1 MRERKIP
8 QCTTKRKRTAG
19 DLIRDFVC
27 VRMRVCVAHEQLK
40 RIREKSI
47 NIKSRYIVIS
57 ENLIWNLS
65 QLSQFSR
72 AKQTER
78 VSCCCC
84 CRLTLIFYWSIQSIG
99 MCARFCSRLFM
110 LSLSHLLPSQFR
122 ILYRWFS
129 LAFGSRHTKSPIPL
143 YRIDM
148 ANTWQAHVFFPST
161 LWKLLWFHSQ
171 SMWSFVWQPQCI
183 LIYWMNDNNSN
194 NKTAPLKQAAN
205 RSAVLTKYNTHKK
218 TNSLGSALGF
228 GREFQKQT
236 LISAVN
242 FFSLL
247 HVPFSISYSNSLW
260 CCFCSV
266 RLVFIINELRQL
278 LVLTLKIRKTLTKQ
292 H

>member
-148 ANTWQAHVFFPST
+148 ANTWQAQVFFLLRYGNCYDFILNRCDLSFGSRNAFWFIEWMTTTATTKPHHWNRQPIARLCSQYT
-161 LWKLLWFHSQ
+161 THTKKQILLVRRSALEENSKNKHWFRLWIFFHFFMFHSQ
-171 SMWSFVWQPQCI
+171 S
-183 LIYWMNDNNSN
+183 L
-194 NKTAPLKQAAN
+194 
-205 RSAVLTKYNTHKK
+205 
-218 TNSLGSALGF
+218 
-228 GREFQKQT
+228 T
-236 LISAVN
+236 LILCGVV
-242 FFSLL
+242 F
-247 HVPFSISYSNSLW
+247 VPFALFS
-260 CCFCSV
+260 
-266 RLVFIINELRQL
+266 
-278 LVLTLKIRKTLTKQ
+278 
-292 H
+292 

>member
-1 MRERKIP
+1 
-8 QCTTKRKRTAG
+8 
-19 DLIRDFVC
+19 
-27 VRMRVCVAHEQLK
+27 
-40 RIREKSI
+40 
-47 NIKSRYIVIS
+47 
-57 ENLIWNLS
+57 
-65 QLSQFSR
+65 
-72 AKQTER
+72 
-78 VSCCCC
+78 
-84 CRLTLIFYWSIQSIG
+84 

-148 ANTWQAHVFFPST
+148 ANTWQAQVFFPST

-218 TNSLGSALGF
+218 KTNSLGSALDF

-242 FFSLL
+242 FFHFFMFHSQSLTL
-247 HVPFSISYSNSLW
+247 ILCGVVFVPFALFS
-260 CCFCSV
+260 
-266 RLVFIINELRQL
+266 
-278 LVLTLKIRKTLTKQ
+278 
-292 H
+292 